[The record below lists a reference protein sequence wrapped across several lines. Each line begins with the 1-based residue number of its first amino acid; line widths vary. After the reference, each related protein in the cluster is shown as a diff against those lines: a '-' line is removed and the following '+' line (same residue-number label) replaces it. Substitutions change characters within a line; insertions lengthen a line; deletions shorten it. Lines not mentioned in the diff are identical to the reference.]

1 MSSRKSLV
9 VVNLR
14 AQPVEIQ
21 HGGEVV
27 VVPALAHAEL
37 AAPAVPEGQLAELAR
52 QGAVAVHTAPAAP
65 APARARAAKK
75 KPKPKPP
82 AAKKPAEKKP
92 QGGA

>member
-1 MSSRKSLV
+1 MSSKSLV

-52 QGAVAVHTAPAAP
+52 QGAVAVHVAAAAP
-65 APARARAAKK
+65 VRPRTARSKP

-82 AAKKPAEKKP
+82 AAKKPAKKKP